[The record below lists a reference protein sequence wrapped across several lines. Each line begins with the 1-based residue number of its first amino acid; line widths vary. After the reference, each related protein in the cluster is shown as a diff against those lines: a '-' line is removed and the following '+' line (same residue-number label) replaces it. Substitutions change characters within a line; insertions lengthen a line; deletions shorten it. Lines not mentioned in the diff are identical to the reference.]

1 MSNIEIPEFEMP
13 KFDIPKFDMP
23 DAIKL
28 NKLMND
34 VENMRKDYANHPV
47 IDSMSN
53 EQFEHVYTGYKI
65 EVFLNILECALTGL
79 FDMTINYK
87 KQIDNNVRARLT
99 ERLVKELEEMKYEVD
114 ASKDG
119 MYMRIKWEDE
129 SVSSKND
136 KPKNKQ
142 SNDIKSESIAQS
154 VKRRRSHI

>member
-1 MSNIEIPEFEMP
+1 MSNIENHEFEIPEFEMP
-13 KFDIPKFDMP
+13 KFDMP
-23 DAIKL
+23 NFTMLNAIKL

-34 VENMRKDYANHPV
+34 VENMRKDYFNHPV
-47 IDSMSN
+47 VDSMSN

-99 ERLVKELEEMKYEVD
+99 ERLVKELESMKYEVD

-129 SVSSKND
+129 SVSPKNNTNKND
-136 KPKNKQ
+136 E
-142 SNDIKSESIAQS
+142 SESIAQT